1 MHRFPMR
8 RLVAGITLSL
18 SLMAGSAWSDEAR
31 HAKVFDSLSERALC
45 AHVLHGDPFSR
56 TELFFGRNRRG
67 GVVTEEEFQDFLD
80 NTVTPRFPD
89 GLTVIDAKGQFRGEG
104 ASLPEKEDAKL
115 LILLYPF
122 DRKSSALVEE
132 IRSEYK
138 RQFEQQSVLRV
149 DEQSCVSF

>member
-56 TELFFGRNRRG
+56 TELFFGRNRPG

-122 DRKSSALVEE
+122 DRKTSTLVEE